1 MRRALLMIVGGLL
14 VLFLAAAV
22 TGGLHGG
29 PYVRGERT
37 YFYFNAHLGIAAL
50 ALAVPLLFLLYLALR
65 PSRRLCPRC
74 GQRIGGRKRVCPR
87 CGVYFLSTGR

>member
-1 MRRALLMIVGGLL
+1 MMVGGLL
-14 VLFLAAAV
+14 VLVLAAAV

-37 YFYFNAHLGIAAL
+37 YFYVNAHLGIVALTLAA
-50 ALAVPLLFLLYLALR
+50 PMLLLLYMALR

-74 GQRIGGRKRVCPR
+74 GQRIGGHKRVCPH
-87 CGVYFLSTGR
+87 CGVHFLSTGR